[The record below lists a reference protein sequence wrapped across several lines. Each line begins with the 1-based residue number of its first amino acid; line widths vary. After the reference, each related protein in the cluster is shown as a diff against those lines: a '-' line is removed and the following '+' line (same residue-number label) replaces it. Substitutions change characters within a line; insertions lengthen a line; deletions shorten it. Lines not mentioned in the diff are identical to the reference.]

1 MNNFLDLTAG
11 STHATNVAVTT
22 YMPPEQAAT
31 VLAYLDQL
39 QAQQPELERLQ
50 AEVKRLTPDDAHA
63 RNCKTQQKE
72 ALVLAA
78 LDNDTLRVA
87 VVNAIRCHKIGL
99 VIKHLRKNMERY
111 KIEKPPCHRTVEAI
125 LQKHGYL

>member
-1 MNNFLDLTAG
+1 MSFLDLTPG
-11 STHATNVAVTT
+11 STHATNVAITT
-22 YMPPEQAAT
+22 YMPPVEAAAT
-31 VLAYLDQL
+31 LAICDQL
-39 QAQQPELERLQ
+39 QAQLERLQ

-78 LDNDTLRVA
+78 LDNADLLTRVVA
-87 VVNAIRCHKIGL
+87 ATRRNKIGL
-99 VIKHLRKNMERY
+99 VIKHLRKHKDDRY
-111 KIEKPPCHRTVEAI
+111 NIEKPPCHKTVKAI